1 MALTSQ
7 HALSDIEF
15 DVLCQLLSVFR
26 ENIDTMPLEQKRAA
40 IRTVV
45 RKVIWDGENAHIV
58 LFGATD
64 DEIEMPDLSKLV
76 NAGEQE
82 EAEPLE
88 PFADVDYEDDLEN
101 AEDSEGEGMTPL
113 CEDSERDPDVFPQ
126 SEEEQSGRIPVGV
139 HRDRQRRGGAVADGR
154 HQR

>member
-1 MALTSQ
+1 MTSQ

-15 DVLCQLLSVFR
+15 DVLRQLLSVFR

-58 LFGATD
+58 LFGAAD

-82 EAEPLE
+82 DGSEPLE
-88 PFADVDYEDDLEN
+88 PFADVDYEDNLEHT
-101 AEDSEGEGMTPL
+101 EDSEG
-113 CEDSERDPDVFPQ
+113 
-126 SEEEQSGRIPVGV
+126 GRYDAFV
-139 HRDRQRRGGAVADGR
+139 
-154 HQR
+154 